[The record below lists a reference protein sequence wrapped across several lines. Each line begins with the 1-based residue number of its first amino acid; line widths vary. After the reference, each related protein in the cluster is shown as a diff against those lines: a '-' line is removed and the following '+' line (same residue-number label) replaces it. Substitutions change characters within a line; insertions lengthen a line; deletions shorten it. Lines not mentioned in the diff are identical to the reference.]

1 MEKGESLKTGYNTKE
16 KALGGEVRG
25 MLNQISSHRLYSLL
39 SSFIREIMNATEPDL
54 LLDALM
60 RIFQRFVDCEHIV
73 VLDKDLN
80 VKKIKGG
87 NVEIDEELKK
97 MVRWVAS
104 SHSPMSLPKQEMFVH
119 IFPLVKAGKTLGVLL
134 AWSREEI
141 VVETS
146 ELLRTFAFLSAVV
159 LENLELYSSL
169 QRQHMVLEATKNYMQ
184 RILDSFP
191 QHIAVFDQDSRIV
204 FANKGYSLSSF
215 GEDVVSR
222 IIQLVQK
229 TFLTGSRQT
238 LEVEEGANFYSIVAE
253 PVEYEGQPQVL
264 LVITDVTNTK
274 EVERLKAIDQLKTE
288 FVANISHELKTP
300 LAAIKAYAETI
311 LTSFEMFDQQTLNE
325 FVQIIYK
332 ESQHLES
339 ILEGLLDFSKLEQ
352 KMLILEKTTFD
363 LTGLVRETMRSVEEL
378 AKSKQVKLELLT
390 KEPVLIRA
398 DQRRIRQVI
407 TNLLSN
413 GIKYSKEDSQE
424 KYVRVKIERK
434 DDRVLIEVSDNGIGI
449 PKEYHEKVFERF
461 FRVGTVMDHRVEGTG
476 LGLTIAKQ
484 IVELHGGRIWLE
496 SEPGVGTT
504 VFVELPVG
512 GER

>member
-1 MEKGESLKTGYNTKE
+1 
-16 KALGGEVRG
+16 
-25 MLNQISSHRLYSLL
+25 
-39 SSFIREIMNATEPDL
+39 MNATEPDL

-60 RIFQRFVDCEHIV
+60 RIFQRFVDCERIV
-73 VLDKDLN
+73 VLGNDLN

-87 NVEIDEELKK
+87 TVEIDEELKK
-97 MVRWVAS
+97 MVQWVVDK
-104 SHSPMSLPKQEMFVH
+104 HSPMSLPTGDAMIH

-134 AWSREEI
+134 AWSKEEI

-169 QRQHMVLEATKNYMQ
+169 QRQHKALKATKNYMQ

-204 FANKGYSLSSF
+204 FANKGYSLSTF
-215 GEDVVSR
+215 GEDFISQVL
-222 IIQLVQK
+222 QLVQK
-229 TFLTGSRQT
+229 TFLTGSRQM

-253 PVEYEGQPQVL
+253 LIEYEGQPQVL

-274 EVERLKAIDQLKTE
+274 EVERLKAIDRLKTE

-311 LTSFEMFDQQTLNE
+311 LTSIEMLDQQTLNE
-325 FVQIIYK
+325 FVQIIYR
-332 ESQHLES
+332 ESEHLES

-352 KMLILEKTTFD
+352 RMLTLEKTTFD
-363 LTGLVRETMRSVEEL
+363 LTGLVRETMRSIEEL
-378 AKSKQVKLELLT
+378 ARSKQVRLELLT
-390 KEPVLIRA
+390 REPVLIRA
-398 DQRRIRQVI
+398 DQRRIKQVI

-424 KYVRVKIERK
+424 KYVKVKIERK
-434 DDRVLIEVSDNGIGI
+434 DGKVLIEISDNGLGI
-449 PKEYHEKVFERF
+449 PKEYQEKVFERF
-461 FRVGTVMDHRVEGTG
+461 FRVGTVMDHRVDGTG

-496 SEPGVGTT
+496 SEPNVGTT

-512 GER
+512 DGQ